1 MAKTIDQQKLK
12 RVAERNGF
20 DPESLWQLILRFERM
35 GRALRKQAVLRAVQT
50 ENWGLLDAFICLG
63 SWVSLGA
70 IQTLPQPLANITEVT
85 ATWKHDSLAWLIA
98 GAYRGCDRLRKI
110 PPEFQV
116 REARKD
122 WLPSYTRAWM
132 NWMKTEIENLR
143 DTFHRFP
150 EFLRSEPRVLSM
162 RLKLWGDKCL
172 SGGSWEPLKKIP
184 KDVRRHSDGFIALR
198 TGALRTLKTKMP
210 AGWGELAGI
219 DSRLPADSFVLM
231 TRRTQWL
238 DHLKKIR
245 GNCSQIPENELLG
258 DPEVYQAWR
267 STWVGGYSEP
277 SRYMPTPP
285 PIELSGDQEVQS
297 AWKNALIRFTGEQ
310 RREPPSGVPSDLSAD
325 CEVQ

>member
-1 MAKTIDQQKLK
+1 
-12 RVAERNGF
+12 
-20 DPESLWQLILRFERM
+20 
-35 GRALRKQAVLRAVQT
+35 
-50 ENWGLLDAFICLG
+50 
-63 SWVSLGA
+63 
-70 IQTLPQPLANITEVT
+70 
-85 ATWKHDSLAWLIA
+85 
-98 GAYRGCDRLRKI
+98 
-110 PPEFQV
+110 
-116 REARKD
+116 
-122 WLPSYTRAWM
+122 
-132 NWMKTEIENLR
+132 MKTEIENLR

-184 KDVRRHSDGFIALR
+184 EDVRRNSDGFMALR
-198 TGALRTLKTKMP
+198 TAALRTLKTKMP
-210 AGWGELAGI
+210 AGWGELAEI

-277 SRYMPTPP
+277 SRYMPAPP